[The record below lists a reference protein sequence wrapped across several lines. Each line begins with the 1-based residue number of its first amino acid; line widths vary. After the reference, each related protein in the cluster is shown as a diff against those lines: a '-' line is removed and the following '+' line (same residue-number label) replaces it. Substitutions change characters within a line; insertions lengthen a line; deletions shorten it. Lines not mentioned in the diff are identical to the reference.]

1 MARDVRC
8 LHVCVAAGAEDVSWG
23 VRDRASL
30 AYGAVAVRRGA
41 CFSAVWEMAEVR
53 TRGSPEGPGTDVNDV
68 FNHPEWAGG
77 CLPHVIAHIW
87 DAKCIHNLLLYV
99 GGSSLTGPVGQVR
112 AVMRMDGIIN
122 VLFNCRCQVR
132 HVGELWFEAW
142 EASDEARPGREGG
155 EVVRRNTCAI
165 IVTMTWVLQGI
176 RCSRVC
182 TFIAMDPY
190 VRDYFLQS
198 GGYPVHSSLC
208 Q

>member
-1 MARDVRC
+1 VARDVRC
-8 LHVCVAAGAEDVSWG
+8 LHVSVAAGAEDVSWG
-23 VRDRASL
+23 VKGSASL
-30 AYGAVAVRRGA
+30 ADGAVAVRRGA

-53 TRGSPEGPGTDVNDV
+53 TCGSPEGPGTDVNDV

-112 AVMRMDGIIN
+112 AVVIN

-132 HVGELWFEAW
+132 QVGELWFEAW

-155 EVVRRNTCAI
+155 EVVRRDVSAI
-165 IVTMTWVLQGI
+165 IVVTA
-176 RCSRVC
+176 RV
-182 TFIAMDPY
+182 F
-190 VRDYFLQS
+190 
-198 GGYPVHSSLC
+198 
-208 Q
+208 